1 MYTLRNKKH
10 ITLFQS
16 EKEKKQRQ
24 IQDDGREFNSGRCR
38 LDGGKGRCQSEKSWP
53 LELFCFY

>member
-16 EKEKKQRQ
+16 EKEKKQ

-38 LDGGKGRCQSEKSWP
+38 LGGGKGRCQSEKSWP

>member
-16 EKEKKQRQ
+16 EKEKKQ

-38 LDGGKGRCQSEKSWP
+38 LGGGKGRCQSEK
-53 LELFCFY
+53 